1 MKTRKKKGGIFNSG
15 TRRLRNRL
23 RSRLKNLRKK
33 KSRKIYIPKN
43 REVPPKKET
52 NSQISRLKEPT
63 SKKTTQ
69 NRITQQRIPLHLMS
83 EVEVKIIG
91 EDGNPISMPQNC
103 IPITKEDKKSLDKGK
118 EIAEI
123 LNEIVIK
130 KQNTIILKDILD
142 IDLANFE
149 ENPDDFRILNE
160 IIVILN
166 YRLGFV
172 LRKFVPCQK
181 KLINDYKSLNDK
193 NLKAIL
199 QNLKEEI
206 ETIKK

>member
-15 TRRLRNRL
+15 TRRLRSRL
-23 RSRLKNLRKK
+23 KSRLKNLRKK
-33 KSRKIYIPKN
+33 KSRNISN
-43 REVPPKKET
+43 TREVPPKEEA
-52 NSQISRLKEPT
+52 NSQSSRPKRLQSKISPP
-63 SKKTTQ
+63 KK
-69 NRITQQRIPLHLMS
+69 IPLHLMS
-83 EVEVKIIG
+83 EVNVDVIG
-91 EDGNPISMPQNC
+91 EDGKPISTSQNC
-103 IPITKEDKKSLDKGK
+103 IPITKDDKKILNKGK

-142 IDLANFE
+142 INLAKFKE
-149 ENPDDFRILNE
+149 KPDDFRILNE

-199 QNLKEEI
+199 ENLNKEI
-206 ETIKK
+206 ETIKNLKTE

>member
-1 MKTRKKKGGIFNSG
+1 MKTRKKKGGILNSG

-23 RSRLKNLRKK
+23 RSRLTNLRKK
-33 KSRKIYIPKN
+33 KSKNIYIPN
-43 REVPPKKET
+43 YREVPPKEEA
-52 NSQISRLKEPT
+52 NSQSSRPKRLQSKISPPQK
-63 SKKTTQ
+63 
-69 NRITQQRIPLHLMS
+69 IPLHLMS
-83 EVEVKIIG
+83 EVNVDVIG
-91 EDGNPISMPQNC
+91 EDGKPISTSQNC
-103 IPITKEDKKSLDKGK
+103 IPITKDDKKILNKGK

-142 IDLANFE
+142 IDLTKFKK
-149 ENPDDFRILNE
+149 NPDDFRILNK

-166 YRLGFV
+166 HHLGFV

-199 QNLKEEI
+199 ENLNEEI
-206 ETIKK
+206 ETIKNLKTE

>member
-15 TRRLRNRL
+15 TRRLRSRL
-23 RSRLKNLRKK
+23 KSRLKNLRKK
-33 KSRKIYIPKN
+33 KSRNIYIPN
-43 REVPPKKET
+43 YREVPPKEEA
-52 NSQISRLKEPT
+52 NSQSSRPKRSQSKISPP
-63 SKKTTQ
+63 KK
-69 NRITQQRIPLHLMS
+69 IPLHLMS
-83 EVEVKIIG
+83 EVKVDVIG
-91 EDGNPISMPQNC
+91 EDGKPISTSQNC
-103 IPITKEDKKSLDKGK
+103 IPITKDDKKILNKGK

-142 IDLANFE
+142 IDLAKFKK
-149 ENPDDFRILNE
+149 NPDDFRILNE

-199 QNLKEEI
+199 ENLNEEI
-206 ETIKK
+206 ETIKNLKTE

>member
-1 MKTRKKKGGIFNSG
+1 MKTRKKKGGIFNYG
-15 TRRLRNRL
+15 TRRLRSRLRNRL
-23 RSRLKNLRKK
+23 TNLRKK
-33 KSRKIYIPKN
+33 KSRNISN
-43 REVPPKKET
+43 TREVPPKEEA
-52 NSQISRLKEPT
+52 NSQSSRPKRLQSKISPP
-63 SKKTTQ
+63 KK
-69 NRITQQRIPLHLMS
+69 IPLHLMS
-83 EVEVKIIG
+83 EVNVDVIG
-91 EDGNPISMPQNC
+91 EDGKPISTSQNC
-103 IPITKEDKKSLDKGK
+103 IPITKDDKKILNKGK

-142 IDLANFE
+142 INLAKFKE
-149 ENPDDFRILNE
+149 KPDDFRILNE

-199 QNLKEEI
+199 ENLNKEI
-206 ETIKK
+206 ETIKNLKTE

>member
-1 MKTRKKKGGIFNSG
+1 
-15 TRRLRNRL
+15 
-23 RSRLKNLRKK
+23 
-33 KSRKIYIPKN
+33 
-43 REVPPKKET
+43 
-52 NSQISRLKEPT
+52 
-63 SKKTTQ
+63 
-69 NRITQQRIPLHLMS
+69 MS
-83 EVEVKIIG
+83 EVNVDVIG
-91 EDGNPISMPQNC
+91 EDGKPISTSQNC
-103 IPITKEDKKSLDKGK
+103 IPITKDDKKILNKGK

-142 IDLANFE
+142 INLAKFKE
-149 ENPDDFRILNE
+149 KPDDFRILNE

-199 QNLKEEI
+199 ENLNKEI
-206 ETIKK
+206 ETIKNLKTE